1 MNVPRLN
8 WFFSLITQAPETEYI
23 PSTRDCVISR
33 TPQQRMA
40 FEQALNDFNYR
51 HLGGIPV
58 LILIPVTTCPRII
71 TDMTAQL
78 IQFAELVGRSRVVL
92 SFGID
97 GGQTDV
103 EREISK
109 ATEALYD
116 ANIIHRVQRPEN
128 LDSWTKRT
136 LMGYRQDF
144 KLAVVLRGVVCAID
158 LVRLVIETIEND
170 ADVACGV
177 DINFGFRGDI
187 MTSSHNINLT
197 SGRPV
202 STGDLLSASS
212 LIQTRD
218 CDSSVMALSF
228 GVGHNLRQFGTNG
241 GFHGGSR
248 IMISPSVKSSA
259 DPEDFRMAME
269 LGLMDLHGYD
279 DNPIQWQKNNG
290 AEERWRYMIDKV
302 WTG

>member
-109 ATEALYD
+109 ATEALSD
-116 ANIIHRVQRPEN
+116 SKIIHRIQRPEN
-128 LDSWTKRT
+128 LDGWTKRT

-158 LVRLVIETIEND
+158 LIRLVIEAIEND

-248 IMISPSVKSSA
+248 IMISPSVKSSS

-279 DNPIQWQKNNG
+279 DNPIQWQKNND

>member
-109 ATEALYD
+109 ATEALSD
-116 ANIIHRVQRPEN
+116 SKIIHRIQRPEN
-128 LDSWTKRT
+128 LDGWTKRT

-158 LVRLVIETIEND
+158 LIRLVIEAIEND

-228 GVGHNLRQFGTNG
+228 GVGHNLRQFGRNG
-241 GFHGGSR
+241 GFDDGTR
-248 IMISPSVKSSA
+248 IMISPSVKSSS

-269 LGLMDLHGYD
+269 LGLMDLDGYD
-279 DNPIQWQKNNG
+279 DSRIEWQKNSNT
-290 AEERWRYMIDKV
+290 EERWWYMTHKL